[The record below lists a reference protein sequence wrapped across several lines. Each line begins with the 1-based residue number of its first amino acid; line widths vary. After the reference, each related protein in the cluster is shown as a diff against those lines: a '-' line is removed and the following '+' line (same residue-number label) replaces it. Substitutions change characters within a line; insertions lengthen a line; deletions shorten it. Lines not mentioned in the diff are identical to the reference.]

1 MPSAKG
7 LSCVPGNPQMYG
19 RDSLASADQVR
30 QQREN
35 RNDWPYEH
43 IFPPSNAI
51 PVNAIT
57 QTPVAIAAPATVTEV
72 LKYTVESGMRFIMT
86 GIIEN
91 AYQGNAVT
99 FTPGDG
105 FWTVDKN
112 TPVGISSTQKMPV
125 QGLVNTPVPLGSFL
139 FGVIWQFKRPYEFEA
154 LDVVRSKFVNV
165 NLASGAPNYLM
176 SAFLGYL
183 LPVTGNSR

>member
-72 LKYTVESGMRFIMT
+72 LKYTV
-86 GIIEN
+86 
-91 AYQGNAVT
+91 
-99 FTPGDG
+99 
-105 FWTVDKN
+105 
-112 TPVGISSTQKMPV
+112 
-125 QGLVNTPVPLGSFL
+125 
-139 FGVIWQFKRPYEFEA
+139 
-154 LDVVRSKFVNV
+154 
-165 NLASGAPNYLM
+165 
-176 SAFLGYL
+176 
-183 LPVTGNSR
+183 